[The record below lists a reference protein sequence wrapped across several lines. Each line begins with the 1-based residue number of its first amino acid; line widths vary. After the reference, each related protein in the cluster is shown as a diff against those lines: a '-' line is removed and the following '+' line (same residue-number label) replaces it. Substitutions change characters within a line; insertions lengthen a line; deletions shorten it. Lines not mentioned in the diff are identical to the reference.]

1 SPSRVKARPFATS
14 GWGFG
19 VVLPGCRVPFERPT
33 PAALAIGWMRNA
45 STQPLNVGSHA
56 PPVDWIFQTRP
67 WPVVPSPVQ
76 RLPSLSNAR
85 PFVPGTPVAKA
96 TARGGVTAFG
106 VSFQTVAA
114 GPPSAMYRSPFES
127 NAMPDGL
134 QRAAAGFGM
143 RPTVVRVDPVNFH
156 TGQVSP
162 TRSRPVV

>member
-1 SPSRVKARPFATS
+1 
-14 GWGFG
+14 
-19 VVLPGCRVPFERPT
+19 
-33 PAALAIGWMRNA
+33 MRNA